1 MGQIIGSTGVDL
13 GNGLRLGELAP
24 GVVQSE
30 IRAMTQECDRIGGV
44 NLAQGVCD
52 TEVPE
57 VVAEGAIRAIR
68 DGLNIYTR
76 MDGIERL
83 RRAIAGKVQR
93 TLGISVDPEREVFIT
108 NGVTGAF
115 QAGVMALLNPG
126 DEVLLFEPFY
136 GYHASTLRSIRAVP
150 VPVALADPDW
160 TLDVAAVRAAV
171 TPRTRAMVI
180 NTPSNPAGKVFTR
193 RELEALAEIAE
204 EFDLFVF
211 TDEIYE
217 HFIYGGAKHVSPA
230 TIPGM
235 RERTILMS
243 GFSKTFS
250 VTGWRVGY
258 LIADAKWVPSIGYF
272 HDLTYVCAPAPMQQ
286 GCADGVE
293 KLGADFYEGLAIE
306 HEVKR
311 MMIVDALRDAGMQP
325 HVPDGAYYVL
335 AAAGTL
341 PGATAA
347 EKARALLAKTGV
359 ASVAGSA
366 FFRPGKGE
374 DLLRFCFAKKDKDL
388 AEACRRLRALGSGA

>member
-1 MGQIIGSTGVDL
+1 MLLKERGLMGQIIGSTGVAL
-13 GNGLRLGELAP
+13 GNGLGLSELAP

-30 IRAMTQECDRIGGV
+30 IRAMTQECDRMGGV

-83 RRAIAGKVQR
+83 RRAIAGKVER
-93 TLGISVDPEREVFIT
+93 TLGITVDPEREVFIT

-136 GYHASTLRSIRAVP
+136 GYHASTLRSIRAVA
-150 VPVALADPDW
+150 VPGALKAPDW
-160 TLDVAAVRAAV
+160 GLDLDAARAAI
-171 TPRTRAMVI
+171 TPKTRGMVI

-193 RELEALAEIAE
+193 KELEGLAEIAE

-258 LIADAKWVPSIGYF
+258 LIADAKWVGSIGYF
-272 HDLTYVCAPAPMQQ
+272 HDLTYVCAPAPLQQ

-293 KLGADFYEGLAIE
+293 KLGADFYEGLARE
-306 HEVKR
+306 HEVKAA
-311 MMIVDALRDAGMQP
+311 MIADALRDAGMRP

-335 AAAGTL
+335 ASAGEV

-347 EKARALLAKTGV
+347 QKARALLAKTG
-359 ASVAGSA
+359 
-366 FFRPGKGE
+366 
-374 DLLRFCFAKKDKDL
+374 
-388 AEACRRLRALGSGA
+388 

>member
-1 MGQIIGSTGVDL
+1 MG
-13 GNGLRLGELAP
+13 RLGLSELAP
-24 GVVQSE
+24 RVVQSE
-30 IRAMTQECDRIGGV
+30 IRAMSVACDAVGGV

-57 VVAEGAIRAIR
+57 VVAEGAVRAIR

-76 MDGIERL
+76 LDGIARL
-83 RRAIAGKVQR
+83 RRAIAGKFER
-93 TLGISVDPEREVFIT
+93 TSGITADPEREVL
-108 NGVTGAF
+108 VTSGATGGF
-115 QAGVMALLNPG
+115 HAAAMALLNPG

-136 GYHASTLRSIRAVP
+136 GYHVGTLQSLRIVP
-150 VPVALADPDW
+150 VIVAPEAADW
-160 TLDVAAVRAAV
+160 RLHLDAVRAAI
-171 TPRTRAMVI
+171 TPKTRGVVV

-193 RELEALAEIAE
+193 EELEGLAAIAE

-217 HFIYGGAKHVSPA
+217 HFVYGEAKHVSPA
-230 TIPGM
+230 AIPGM
-235 RERTILMS
+235 RERTIVMS

-258 LIADAKWVPSIGYF
+258 LIAAARWVGAIGYF
-272 HDLTYVCAPAPMQQ
+272 HDLTYVCAPAPLQQ

-293 KLGADFYEGLAIE
+293 QLGPEFYAGLARE
-306 HEVKR
+306 HEGKR
-311 MMIVDALRDAGMQP
+311 TRMVEALRDAGMTP

-335 AAAGTL
+335 ASAAEL

-347 EKARALLAKTGV
+347 ARARALLAKTGV

-366 FFRPGKGE
+366 FFRPGRGE
-374 DLLRFCFAKKDKDL
+374 DLLRFCFAKKDADL
-388 AEACRRLRALGSGA
+388 AEACRRLRGMREGAGSSR